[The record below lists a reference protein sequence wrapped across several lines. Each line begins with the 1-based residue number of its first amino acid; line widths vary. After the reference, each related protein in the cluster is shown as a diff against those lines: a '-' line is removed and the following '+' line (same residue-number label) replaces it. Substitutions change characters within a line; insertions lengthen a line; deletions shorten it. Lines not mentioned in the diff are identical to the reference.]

1 MTATQRWTTAVAWT
15 MIGTAGADNLG
26 VNTAL
31 RSIQA
36 TGVASAPTLLWALLV
51 HLLALLA
58 ALSAGDRICSRVG
71 SRRALI
77 AGSLLYAAASAA
89 CALAVHGTVLV
100 AARAGQGAGSGLA
113 VGAALGLMNLAF
125 PADSR
130 GTAAHRVAPGF
141 ALALVAGPLVDGA
154 VAAGPGWRWIFAA
167 DAAVGVCAAALACRA
182 IRPDQGRH
190 GQLDPEG
197 TLAAVVA
204 AGAPVWAL
212 IRAERVGWAAPEVL
226 ALVAAGGVALAA
238 VLWWDTP
245 SGPLHRWRFLAAN
258 ASDLFLFASVY
269 GTGFLVAAALRGEGS
284 QGGQGGQGGL
294 GGPVGLVGPVGQVG
308 QGAHGGHGPLGI
320 GLRLMPWTVLMAA
333 AMIWPVRGRFR
344 REWVSAIGSTLH
356 AGGLVWLAFLAPS
369 GQLSATAAVP
379 LALSG
384 IGAGLALSRARV
396 AGLGRTRREQPGRAP
411 ALLGALPM
419 AGAALGIAVI
429 AVAAHAGRTGVP
441 GPDRAAR
448 TALCWAAG
456 LALAAAAAILAVP
469 RERDPAQGLPGMP
482 RVPGQPGNPGRRGSA
497 WLALKPIAALESRVP
512 DSGSAR
518 GVQETMWTMAVG
530 TLGRL
535 ARSAGSVAVGT
546 VARSVRSARS
556 AGSVAVCT
564 MARSALAAMWRVR
577 VRLAV
582 LGWLLTGRNVGC
594 RPSASRRRCAA
605 PR

>member
-15 MIGTAGADNLG
+15 MIATAGADNLG

-31 RSIQA
+31 HSIQA

-51 HLLALLA
+51 HLLALVA
-58 ALSAGDRICSRVG
+58 ALSAGDRIGARVG
-71 SRRALI
+71 NRRALI
-77 AGSLLYAAASAA
+77 AGSALYAASSAA
-89 CALAVHGTVLV
+89 CALATHGIVLV
-100 AARAGQGAGSGLA
+100 TARAGQGAGSGLA

-167 DAAVGVCAAALACRA
+167 DAAIGACAAALACRA
-182 IRPDQGRH
+182 IRPDRGRG

-197 TLAAVVA
+197 TLAALVA

-226 ALVAAGGVALAA
+226 ALVAAGAVALAA

-269 GTGFLVAAALRGEGS
+269 GTGFLVAAELRGDGGR
-284 QGGQGGQGGL
+284 GGQGGQAGL
-294 GGPVGLVGPVGQVG
+294 AGLAGQAG
-308 QGAHGGHGPLGI
+308 YGGHGPLGI
-320 GLRLMPWTVLMAA
+320 GLRLMPWTVLMAG
-333 AMIWPVRGRFR
+333 AMIWPARGRFR
-344 REWVSAIGSTLH
+344 REWVSAAGSTLH
-356 AGGLVWLAFLAPS
+356 AVGLVWLAFLAPS
-369 GQLSATAAVP
+369 GRLSGTAAIP

-384 IGAGLALSRARV
+384 IGAGLALSRARI
-396 AGLGRTRREQPGRAP
+396 AGLGRTRREQPGRAA

-419 AGAALGIAVI
+419 AGAAVGIALI
-429 AVAAHAGRTGVP
+429 AVAAHASRTGVP

-469 RERDPAQGLPGMP
+469 RERDPARGLPGVP
-482 RVPGQPGNPGRRGSA
+482 GQSGRSGQSGQSGQPGQPGHSWQPGRRGGA
-497 WLALKPIAALESRVP
+497 WSALKPIAAP
-512 DSGSAR
+512 GSPKWGPVR
-518 GVQETMWTMAVG
+518 GVQETI
-530 TLGRL
+530 
-535 ARSAGSVAVGT
+535 
-546 VARSVRSARS
+546 
-556 AGSVAVCT
+556 
-564 MARSALAAMWRVR
+564 WRTQ
-577 VRLAV
+577 VRLAE
-582 LGWLLTGRNVGC
+582 LGWLLTARSGGCGGR
-594 RPSASRRRCAA
+594 PAASRRRCAA

>member
-182 IRPDQGRH
+182 IRPDRGRH

-284 QGGQGGQGGL
+284 QGGQGGQGG
-294 GGPVGLVGPVGQVG
+294 QVG

-369 GQLSATAAVP
+369 GQLSAIAAVP

-384 IGAGLALSRARV
+384 IGAGLALSRARI

-497 WLALKPIAALESRVP
+497 WLALKPIAALESRSP

-530 TLGRL
+530 T
-535 ARSAGSVAVGT
+535 SA
-546 VARSVRSARS
+546 RSARS
-556 AGSVAVCT
+556 ARSVAVWT
-564 MARSALAAMWRVR
+564 MARSARSALAATWRVR